1 MSIFWINTGVFQQQS
16 RLNTPYLEMYAHC
29 ALLSALVST
38 LAEPNQSISLA
49 GRRHGLRRSGL
60 CNRAGRGAGRGSAHK
75 AESSS
80 ASAASSPASVKTQVS
95 SQATVAVPASTVA
108 LTTAL
113 PVSSAASPAPS
124 SGTPS
129 TNDTDTGG
137 KAALTPNGIKAGM
150 TLCTGLE
157 EFTGK
162 LGWCYGM
169 ATLNKRY
176 IELTIRLVPSTFSA
190 IWYGWRPDVMGRW
203 IE

>member
-1 MSIFWINTGVFQQQS
+1 
-16 RLNTPYLEMYAHC
+16 MYTHFATQC

-60 CNRAGRGAGRGSAHK
+60 CNRAGRDGGRGSAHK

-80 ASAASSPASVKTQVS
+80 ASAAISPASVETPVAS
-95 SQATVAVPASTVA
+95 PATVAEPAPA
-108 LTTAL
+108 IAPTTAAA
-113 PVSSAASPAPS
+113 VSSVASPAAS

-129 TNDTDTGG
+129 SGDTDTGG
-137 KAALTPNGIKAGM
+137 KSALTPNGIKAGM

-169 ATLNKRY
+169 
-176 IELTIRLVPSTFSA
+176 STS
-190 IWYGWRPDVMGRW
+190 
-203 IE
+203 